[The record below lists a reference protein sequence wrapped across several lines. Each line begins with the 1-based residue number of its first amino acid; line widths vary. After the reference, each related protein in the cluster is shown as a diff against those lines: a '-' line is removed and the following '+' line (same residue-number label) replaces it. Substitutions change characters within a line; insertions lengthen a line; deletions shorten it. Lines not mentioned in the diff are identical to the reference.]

1 MKKLNFKK
9 GLVLFSCLMAFSF
22 TACNENAKTVEET
35 TTETEETTTGVTTT
49 DTAATTGMD
58 TTGAGGGM
66 MAHMHKNME
75 EMRGM
80 RTNMTGDP
88 DYDFA
93 QMMVM
98 HHQGAVRMADDE
110 IANGTDTKMKQ
121 MAQKTKETNQADI
134 KKLQDF
140 TSKHKPTKGD
150 TATTSRMM
158 QPMGKMMG
166 DMHKN
171 MGDMSSMNTDQNF
184 AQMMIH
190 HHEMG
195 NEMAREF
202 LKQGKTQE
210 MKQMAQK
217 TIDQQ
222 TKEIKELQ
230 NWQQQNK

>member
-1 MKKLNFKK
+1 MKNLNLKK
-9 GLVLFSCLMAFSF
+9 GLAFFSCLMALSF
-22 TACNENAKTVEET
+22 MACNQGAKEEET
-35 TTETEETTTGVTTT
+35 TTATEETTTT
-49 DTAATTGMD
+49 DTTAATGMD
-58 TTGAGGGM
+58 TTSAGGGM

-80 RTNMTGDP
+80 RTQMTGDP

-93 QMMVM
+93 QMMIH
-98 HHQGAVRMADDE
+98 HHQGAIRMAEDE
-110 IANGTDTKMKQ
+110 IANGTDSKMKQ

-150 TATTSRMM
+150 TATTNRMM
-158 QPMGKMMG
+158 QPMGKMMD

-171 MGDMSSMNTDQNF
+171 MGNMSSMTTDQNF

-195 NEMAREF
+195 NEMARTF
-202 LKQGKTQE
+202 LKQAKTPE

-217 TIDQQ
+217 TIDEQ
-222 TKEIKELQ
+222 TKEIKELKA
-230 NWQQQNK
+230 WQQQNQK